1 MLEVA
6 KRVQRQKA
14 YQAISVR
21 TPNFTKQ
28 NEVLDARNHRFKAVN
43 CTRRSGKS
51 ETEVRDHIEIARDYP
66 GSKTVYLALTL
77 DSCAEIAWDVFK
89 SLSDKHNLNLRYN
102 NTKKIVY
109 YPNGSRTRLGGI
121 DCKPREMKKLLG
133 GKLRKVS
140 VDEAGSM
147 VIDMHQLCFQVLMPA
162 LTDLRPYS
170 WLTLLG
176 TCENIPN
183 TFFEKVTEGIETTVS
198 WKVFKWT
205 AYENPFMVKQWTEE
219 IQELTASNPKIA
231 EASWFRTHYLNEWV
245 ADEEMLILD
254 MKRATFAAWRP
265 SRPVYILGVDLGYND
280 ACAFSV
286 IAYNHDSNATTL
298 LKSYKKPG
306 LDISATAAEI
316 KWLQTQYAITRI
328 EVDGS
333 NKQGVEEMKKRHGLH
348 LESAEKQGKAM
359 FLRLLRDDIITGQL
373 AMSAKRED
381 IKDFL
386 LEADSLIWK
395 DEQKEKEDP
404 RCQNHAVDATLY
416 AWRYAYSY
424 LYRAPVPKI
433 DRNSEEYH
441 DQLIELEAQ
450 RMREER
456 EEEEYV

>member
-6 KRVQRQKA
+6 KRSQRQKA
-14 YQAISVR
+14 YKAISVR

-28 NEVLDARNHRFKAVN
+28 NEVLDARDHRFKAIN

-77 DSCAEIAWDVFK
+77 DSCAEICWDVFK
-89 SLSDKHNLNLRYN
+89 SLSDRHDLGLKYN
-102 NTKKIVY
+102 NTKKIIY

-170 WLTLLG
+170 WLSLLG

-183 TFFEKVTEGIETTVS
+183 TFFEKVTEGAEKTVA

-205 AYENPFMVKQWTEE
+205 AYDNPFMVRQWTEE
-219 IQELTASNPKIA
+219 INELMASNPKVV
-231 EASWFRTHYLNEWV
+231 EASWFRTHFLNEWV

-254 MKRATFAAWRP
+254 MKRAMFAPWRP

-286 IAYNHDSNATTL
+286 IGYNHDSNTTTL
-298 LKSYKKPG
+298 IKSYKRAG

-316 KWLQTQYAITRI
+316 KWIKTLYPITQI

-333 NKQGVEEMKKRHGLH
+333 NKQGVEEMRKRHGIH
-348 LESAEKQGKAM
+348 MEAAEKQGKAM
-359 FLRLLRDDIITGQL
+359 FLRLLRDDIITGQFV
-373 AMSAKRED
+373 MNENREE

-386 LEADSLIWK
+386 LEGDSLIWK

-424 LYRAPVPKI
+424 LYVPPVPVI
-433 DRNSEEYH
+433 PRDSEQYH
-441 DQLIELEAQ
+441 EQQAELEAEQ
-450 RMREER
+450 MRRER
-456 EEEEYV
+456 EEEEYA